1 MCGLSSGSGVI
12 DVDAPAPPVR
22 RTTRGSL
29 KLAAQ
34 QTPPQLPPRTS
45 PTFHVAAA
53 DWDNA
58 TRFTHLFRR
67 PEPGANTSAPGAP
80 EPWLTDYTDEQL
92 QHNLKLA
99 PWIGCDSARLGCSP
113 ASSGIWPYEAPAGDA
128 LRCGEHLKREWLPT
142 GKLDLPDGPALQG
155 YNSYP
160 TVRARGQVD
169 KRLQRAQT
177 LRIGP
182 ESLWRAM
189 QFIPGFG
196 DIARA
201 SAAAVAEANVLD
213 ISRLELGSAHM
224 LLQAEDSDRSTAF
237 AMHRDTED
245 DPETVY
251 TTIAMLTPTPAGTP
265 RSQMC
270 IAGGTAFSYGT
281 KAGSGCFFL
290 SDFYHASGPSVAG
303 AAKLKVAM
311 FWRVKP
317 RHVVRVEPKKK
328 QRKGR

>member
-1 MCGLSSGSGVI
+1 MCGLSSGSGSI
-12 DVDAPAPPVR
+12 DVDTPAEFVR

-34 QTPPQLPPRTS
+34 QTAPQLPPRTS

-53 DWDNA
+53 EWDNS
-58 TRFTHLFRR
+58 TRFMHLFRR
-67 PEPGANTSAPGAP
+67 PEPGANTSAPRAP

-99 PWIGCDSARLGCSP
+99 PWLGCDSARLGCSP

-128 LRCGEHLKREWLPT
+128 LRCGEHLLREWLPT
-142 GKLDLPDGPALQG
+142 GKLDLPGGPALQG

-169 KRLQRAQT
+169 RRLQRAQT

-201 SAAAVAEANVLD
+201 SAAAVAEAN
-213 ISRLELGSAHM
+213 G
-224 LLQAEDSDRSTAF
+224 
-237 AMHRDTED
+237 
-245 DPETVY
+245 
-251 TTIAMLTPTPAGTP
+251 
-265 RSQMC
+265 
-270 IAGGTAFSYGT
+270 
-281 KAGSGCFFL
+281 
-290 SDFYHASGPSVAG
+290 
-303 AAKLKVAM
+303 
-311 FWRVKP
+311 
-317 RHVVRVEPKKK
+317 
-328 QRKGR
+328 